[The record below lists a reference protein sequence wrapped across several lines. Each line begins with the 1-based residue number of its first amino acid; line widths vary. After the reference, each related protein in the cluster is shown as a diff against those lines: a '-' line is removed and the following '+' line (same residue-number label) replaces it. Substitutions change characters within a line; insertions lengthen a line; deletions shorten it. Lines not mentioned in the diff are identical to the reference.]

1 MLREKGFKN
10 YHFEILDNVADLVRI
25 KDLDN
30 NIIYTNNNI
39 LDTVP
44 VSDTRME
51 LNESKSYKVS
61 IDTLEGIMQTEERIK
76 GVDYSIKSSPIFN
89 NEGKVI
95 ASVEVFRDVT
105 RERELEKALM
115 ESTQEMEK
123 DLVFAKMIQRRILPS
138 KGTYGNIDIDFRY
151 EPSKHLSGD
160 IFDIFEIDDDNIG
173 IYIVD
178 VSGHGVAASMLTV
191 FIRQIMYTI
200 SYMSKSPSEIL
211 HRLKKKYA
219 ELELAP
225 DRYFT
230 MFFGIYNKNTREF
243 KYANAGHNSIPFLFN
258 KESITMLVNY
268 GLPILGFETENS
280 YKDKT
285 VRLIPGDSILMYTDG
300 LIEAKN
306 EFGEEF
312 GEDRVKR
319 AILDTKGNLL
329 EEIEVKH
336 SNFIDLEQQ
345 DDIAMLLIKVNN

>member
-1 MLREKGFKN
+1 MLKEKGFKN
-10 YHFEILDNVADLVRI
+10 YHFEILDNVADLIRI
-25 KDLDN
+25 KDLED
-30 NIIYTNNNI
+30 NIIYTNNDILDSVPIKKNI
-39 LDTVP
+39 LN
-44 VSDTRME
+44 E
-51 LNESKSYKVS
+51 KESKSYKMQIDS
-61 IDTLEGIMQTEERIK
+61 IDGIIQSEERIM

-115 ESTQEMEK
+115 ESTQEIEQ
-123 DLVFAKMIQRRILPS
+123 DLVFAKLIQRRILPS
-138 KGTYGNIDIDFRY
+138 KGSYGNLHIDFRY

-160 IFDIFEIDDDNIG
+160 IFDIFDIDEDNIG

-191 FIRQIMYTI
+191 FIRQIMYSV
-200 SYMSKSPSEIL
+200 SYMSKSPSEIFKKL
-211 HRLKKKYA
+211 QKKYA
-219 ELELAP
+219 ELDLAP

-258 KESITMLVNY
+258 KDSITMLVNY
-268 GLPILGFETENS
+268 GLPILGFDTNNV
-280 YKDKT
+280 YKDKSVT
-285 VRLIPGDSILMYTDG
+285 LVSGDSILMYTDG

-306 EFGEEF
+306 EHGEEF
-312 GEDRVKR
+312 GEDRVKH
-319 AILDTKGNLL
+319 AILETKGNLL
-329 EEIEVKH
+329 EEIEEKH

-345 DDIAMLLIKVNN
+345 DDIAMLLMKVN